1 MSFSVTNT
9 EQKSPTFLW
18 SLTFAYFPESGNP
31 VIFHTKISTYT
42 KFGKR
47 RLMQT
52 WCYWLFQSWGANP
65 QLANSSHCHTCSCR
79 VGILFSIPWSRSL
92 QLSRMHW
99 YIQTKKQQKNLHV
112 ISWVTQPT
120 VLKHW
125 RKFNQKLEMWA
136 NGQRDGRPALT
147 PTTKVPCSNDAK
159 MRNPLKLAGV
169 PQTNETISV
178 ASGPSSPYYK
188 DT

>member
-1 MSFSVTNT
+1 M
-9 EQKSPTFLW
+9 
-18 SLTFAYFPESGNP
+18 
-31 VIFHTKISTYT
+31 STYT
-42 KFGKR
+42 KFGKTHI
-47 RLMQT
+47 MQT
-52 WCYWLFQSWGANP
+52 WIAWWCYWLFQSWGANP
-65 QLANSSHCHTCSCR
+65 QLANSSRCHTCSCH

-92 QLSRMHW
+92 QLSRTHW

-120 VLKHW
+120 VSKHW

-136 NGQRDGRPALT
+136 NGQRDGRPAKYRWRPLFDAAVWLT

-169 PQTNETISV
+169 PQTYETISV